1 MFILIVC
8 MVEVFKL
15 VGLRFMVRFVNCN
28 DVI

>member
-15 VGLRFMVRFVNCN
+15 VSLRFMVRFVNCN